1 MNHPLFRQWN
11 RIGLAILALLTL
23 GLLNGVLAPLQLA
36 HAKNHRRLEIINR
49 FRSAEEVLAYFLDR
63 DAEGFVWS
71 GLLDSERQEFTTWR
85 KSPAHDSFH
94 LATRVR
100 VSPVNPGSTA
110 SRRIMSVTYDLE
122 SMQDAAGTSA
132 PPPSR
137 ELTVR
142 FILVREEGKWKIA
155 EPSEEQFVP
164 VLLHSRIGPLSGP
177 KRSR

>member
-1 MNHPLFRQWN
+1 MSHPLFRKLN
-11 RIGLAILALLTL
+11 RSQLAILAFLTL
-23 GLLNGVLAPLQLA
+23 GLLNEDLAPLQLA
-36 HAKNHRRLEIINR
+36 HAKNHRRLEIVNR

-71 GLLDSERQEFTTWR
+71 GLLDSERQEFTTWK
-85 KSPAHDSFH
+85 KSPAQDSFH

-110 SRRIMSVTYDLE
+110 SRRIMSVTYDLD
-122 SMQDAAGTSA
+122 SMRDAAGTSA

-137 ELTVR
+137 KLTVR

-155 EPSEEQFVP
+155 EPSEEQFIP
-164 VLLHSRIGPLSGP
+164 VLLQSRIGPLPGV